1 MVIKNNKS
9 GFALVTVLVL
19 LIGLSLA
26 GAGLTFKLVYEAR
39 LVDSWQQR
47 EVANTTSETGIESA
61 KRWLEWEL
69 DKGTVL
75 TGGTL
80 IKAND
85 GSPNY
90 CLKGFKEDEITS
102 LKTETSLLST
112 ELGNE
117 NFKNYS
123 YEYYIENVTES
134 LGAIFNKSSNQ
145 AEVKNSN
152 IYIYGGNDHIM
163 YVYDQKTG
171 EYVDTYSDYN
181 SGKGF
186 ISVSS
191 GGSSSY
197 FTSGEN
203 IFVHDNAYGKVWVFN
218 KDGTYNT
225 NYNKIGSFVSN
236 NYSISVGY
244 GFETERDETQEFA
257 SIFVDN
263 KYLYVLD
270 TKKQFIFIYDKKTG
284 EPASEYNQFM
294 ESNQR
299 GFVAVSS
306 PASSSISVDEKNIYL
321 HDNAY
326 GVMWVFNKNG
336 TYNTDY
342 NKIGN
347 FISNDYSITFG
358 YGFNI
363 QKDEGSEKASFQING
378 DYIYFYDNQQS
389 IMFLYDKY
397 TGLPAESFNNIGG
410 GKGFAAVTNN
420 ASGSFSIAGEKLF
433 LHDNSQGVM
442 WVLDK
447 NTGEYIKSY
456 DEIGIFVNNSH
467 SISKGNGFKTKTS
480 TINPANFTL
489 DISSNDNISKNQ
501 FFRIRSCGFG
511 LNKSVSRVESIYSYA
526 SDTKNLKQVSWK
538 ELF

>member
-1 MVIKNNKS
+1 MVIANKKP
-9 GFALVTVLVL
+9 GFALVTVLFL

-61 KRWLEWEL
+61 KRWLESEL

-75 TGGTL
+75 SGGSV

-90 CLKGFKEDEITS
+90 CLKGFKDNEITS

-112 ELGNE
+112 ELADE

-123 YEYYIENVTES
+123 YEYYIENVTEN
-134 LGAIFNKSSNQ
+134 LGTIFNKSSNQ

-181 SGKGF
+181 GGKGF

-218 KDGTYNT
+218 KDGTNNT
-225 NYNKIGSFVSN
+225 NYNNIGNFVSN

-244 GFETERDETQEFA
+244 GFETERDETQEHA

-263 KYLYVLD
+263 KFLYVLD
-270 TKKQFIFIYDKKTG
+270 TKKQYIFIYDKKNG
-284 EPASEYNQFM
+284 EPASEYNKVM
-294 ESNQR
+294 EGNQR
-299 GFVAVSS
+299 GFIAVSS
-306 PASSSISVDEKNIYL
+306 PASSSINVDEKNIYL

-326 GVMWVFNKNG
+326 GVMWVFNKDG
-336 TYNTDY
+336 TYNTNY

-347 FISNDYSITFG
+347 FVSNNHSISFG

-363 QKDEGSEKASFQING
+363 EKDEGSEKASFQING
-378 DYIYFYDNQQS
+378 NYIYLYDNQKR
-389 IMFLYDKY
+389 IMFVYDKN
-397 TGLPAESFNNIGG
+397 TGLPAESFSDIAG
-410 GKGFAAVTNN
+410 GKGFAAVTNYG
-420 ASGSFSIAGEKLF
+420 SGSFSIAGDKLF
-433 LHDNSQGVM
+433 LHDNAQGVM

-447 NTGEYIKSY
+447 KTGEYIKS
-456 DEIGIFVNNSH
+456 
-467 SISKGNGFKTKTS
+467 FKTKTS
-480 TINPANFTL
+480 TINPSNFTL
-489 DISSNDNISKNQ
+489 DISSNDNVSKNQ
-501 FFRIRSCGFG
+501 YFRIRSCGFG

-526 SDTKNLKQVSWK
+526 SDTKNLKQISWK